1 LSYEGADFQLI
12 EGVMDEHVRVAYEM
26 GTKVF
31 TDLLFL
37 LEMHV
42 LPAKGELDDAR
53 LTRERLEARGG
64 DPQYNEVL
72 DDIYADSDSDYDDEL
87 DVERTERRKNR
98 ERKRKSTKALFFGS
112 HLRFFQAL
120 CKLMLANGGRHKRSY
135 CTNARFRTRR
145 IPLGQLSRPIPTPPL
160 SRFASL
166 NRRCLR

>member
-1 LSYEGADFQLI
+1 MSYEGADFQLI

-42 LPAKGELDDAR
+42 LPEKGELDDAR

-72 DDIYADSDSDYDDEL
+72 DDFYADSDSDYDDEL

-98 ERKRKSTKALFFGS
+98 ERKAKSTKTLFFGS

-120 CKLMLANGGRHKRSY
+120 CVCAKVS
-135 CTNARFRTRR
+135 
-145 IPLGQLSRPIPTPPL
+145 
-160 SRFASL
+160 
-166 NRRCLR
+166 